1 MIPRLVCRRW
11 GSAQGW
17 ALGFNPPL
25 FLCVAGLA
33 DPSALTQ
40 AVAAYQGCHFIGM
53 PECEVRPFRMAP
65 PWAWT
70 AEEAAWLSDAR
81 LGA

>member
-53 PECEVRPFRMAP
+53 PECEVRPP
-65 PWAWT
+65 PCAIT
-70 AEEAAWLSDAR
+70 
-81 LGA
+81 LGGASLGLDHGGGCLAL